1 MIHPPAH
8 PPSTR
13 CLNLNLS
20 HARSISCQLN
30 NNCHR
35 DRNSQ
40 IKKFLNLPGPPPS
53 TKHTAGNGQWLEEF
67 SKHCPDRQTNTTV
80 ALIYKIVFLN
90 MINRPNF
97 KLFPTMFALQLPT
110 LFVFDYWT
118 IEFNPWFF
126 HSNEI
131 LGRYLDVLFW
141 KEDATLLFKLINV
154 FRERHDFL
162 MKFS

>member
-1 MIHPPAH
+1 MPQKIRLPLFLFSLESVTSEEAPRIFEAL
-8 PPSTR
+8 PTQTYIV
-13 CLNLNLS
+13 CLCS
-20 HARSISCQLN
+20 QL
-30 NNCHR
+30 HLGKL
-35 DRNSQ
+35 Q
-40 IKKFLNLPGPPPS
+40 
-53 TKHTAGNGQWLEEF
+53 EF
-67 SKHCPDRQTNTTV
+67 SKHCPDEQTNTTV